1 MPQRAYFYPDMDLV
15 QSASPGITVTQ
26 GSFKKV
32 PSVLSSLVEEPEKRH
47 AVPSHLLESSKFLL
61 SDCSQTCGIS
71 RTHLLLFFF
80 FLKLLSCCLN
90 CGFLRAQIMGGVA
103 RKEIVAVLF
112 LADPKF
118 WGGLL
123 RP

>member
-47 AVPSHLLESSKFLL
+47 AVPNHLLESSKFLL

-80 FLKLLSCCLN
+80 FETPILLLKLQLPESPNYGRGSQERNSGC
-90 CGFLRAQIMGGVA
+90 
-103 RKEIVAVLF
+103 AV
-112 LADPKF
+112 P
-118 WGGLL
+118 G
-123 RP
+123 